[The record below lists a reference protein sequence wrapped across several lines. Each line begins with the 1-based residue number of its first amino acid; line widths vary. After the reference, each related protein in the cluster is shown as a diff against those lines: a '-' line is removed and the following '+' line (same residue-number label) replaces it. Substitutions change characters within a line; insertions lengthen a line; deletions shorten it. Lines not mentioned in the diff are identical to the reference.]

1 MHVEKR
7 AILRDFFAGHFGSLF
22 AGHFGSLFAS
32 HFLDH
37 FGRLFERLF
46 CSALLFDKGII
57 KMKRH
62 LFGEKFYAN
71 CNSLGRTFGRS
82 IHCLV
87 GRNIHVKNERLR
99 KRFTTDNA
107 VNGIKKYGEGPNLR
121 EVNLTNKSPH
131 VEVDDDALS
140 YRNVITGNEDVT
152 SSSKIKL
159 RSLKN
164 FNLAALCLITSLF
177 FYFTMKKVPEGY
189 ICLVQNKNDLSVLP
203 YIYDDLMTFFF
214 NPLKYK
220 IILMRIIPIQK
231 KYLNVYETRDKK
243 KIKVKLEVKMKPKI
257 PFIIDIYSSFGINY
271 SSNYI
276 EREMNFDIKNVVK
289 NYNFDTL
296 LNGKE
301 ESRNFHEITADD
313 VVDQIMDRF
322 FDCSVFHKIVL
333 LDVSIVFSRVDEGI

>member
-1 MHVEKR
+1 
-7 AILRDFFAGHFGSLF
+7 
-22 AGHFGSLFAS
+22 
-32 HFLDH
+32 
-37 FGRLFERLF
+37 
-46 CSALLFDKGII
+46 
-57 KMKRH
+57 MKRH
-62 LFGEKFYAN
+62 LFGAKFYAN
-71 CNSLGRTFGRS
+71 CNSLERTFGSS

-87 GRNIHVKNERLR
+87 GRNMRVKNERMR

-107 VNGIKKYGEGPNLR
+107 VNGIKKYGEVPNSR
-121 EVNLTNKSPH
+121 GVNLTNKSPH
-131 VEVDDDALS
+131 VEVGEEVGDDALS
-140 YRNVITGNEDVT
+140 CRNVTGNEDVT

-164 FNLAALCLITSLF
+164 FNLAAVCLITSLF

-220 IILMRIIPIQK
+220 VILMRIIPIQK
-231 KYLNVYETRDKK
+231 KYVNVYETRDKK
-243 KIKVKLEVKMKPKI
+243 KIRVKLEVKMKPKI

-301 ESRNFHEITADD
+301 ESRNSDEITADD

-333 LDVSIVFSRVDEGI
+333 LDVSIMFSRVDEGVS